1 MNDIEDRLRDA
12 YQAATQTVRHET
24 IRGPNESHRPSVAI
38 TRAPRLARRQWLL
51 PLSAAAAFAL
61 VVTLTATVLPRVLPG
76 ARGPN
81 QHGAPS
87 VPADRPPATNFVL
100 AIASSGRSITIRRIK
115 TGSVVAA
122 IAAPGPRTVQFRH
135 AATGDGRHYVI
146 AATEQLS
153 CDTALYQFSLDG
165 QGRPGKLTTLTSLPL
180 DIGEMAISKNGTML
194 AVLGRQCDPG
204 NAAPR
209 ELSTYNLVTGKHKI
223 WSVPTGAVPGT
234 GEAITSL
241 SLSRNGNYL
250 AYAVELTKYHRS
262 VLDVLPTSAAPGPAD
277 ERSRTVVKAARF
289 GPRTSITSAAL
300 TSDGRAVYF
309 TTFRT
314 SGTSGGER
322 SGWQIRLASVATGQ
336 SRVIGTYRGSL
347 VYLVTDPAT
356 VRAIA
361 VITLQV
367 VRRVPAQKP
376 THVVVSIRFV
386 AREIDLADG
395 SFKPLKQSKGPPVE
409 LTYIW

>member
-12 YQAATQTVRHET
+12 YRAATQTVRAET
-24 IRGPNESHRPSVAI
+24 IRGPNEGHRPPATI

-61 VVTLTATVLPRVLPG
+61 VVTLTATVLPHVLPG

-87 VPADRPPATNFVL
+87 VPDDRPPATNFVL
-100 AIASSGRSITIRRIK
+100 AIVGAGGTLEVRSVR
-115 TGSVVAA
+115 TGA
-122 IAAPGPRTVQFRH
+122 IAGTVAAPGPALRFRS
-135 AATGDGRHYVI
+135 AATGDGTHYVI
-146 AATEQLS
+146 SASGICSTRLYQLS
-153 CDTALYQFSLDG
+153 VDSQGHPGALT
-165 QGRPGKLTTLTSLPL
+165 KLTSVHDVISSLA
-180 DIGEMAISKNGTML
+180 M
-194 AVLGRQCDPG
+194 
-204 NAAPR
+204 
-209 ELSTYNLVTGKHKI
+209 
-223 WSVPTGAVPGT
+223 
-234 GEAITSL
+234 
-241 SLSRNGNYL
+241 SRNGRMVAFADAPCTTGVPVPSNLGTLNLATKQLRIWPVPDSRKLITSVSLSGNGKYL
-250 AYAVELTKYHRS
+250 AYAVQLTKYRRS
-262 VLDVLPTSAAPGPAD
+262 VLDVLPTSAAPGPAG

-314 SGTSGGER
+314 STKTGGGA
-322 SGWQIRLASVATGQ
+322 SGWQVRLASVATGQ

-367 VRRVPAQKP
+367 VRPVPARKP
-376 THVVVSIRFV
+376 THVIVSIRFAALEV
-386 AREIDLADG
+386 DLTSG
-395 SFKPLKQSKGPPVE
+395 SFKPLKQSTGPPVE
-409 LTYIW
+409 LTYFW